1 MEENFSQSFDARRFD
16 ACPTEAQPRKYVY
29 RSVEPDTDCSHPLRR
44 STDTPREFR
53 GAAGELCPKP
63 LMIKMR
69 VYLKL
74 N

>member
-1 MEENFSQSFDARRFD
+1 MEDNSSQFVDGSHSE
-16 ACPTEAQPRKYVY
+16 PQPRRYVY

-44 STDTPREFR
+44 CTDTPSQFR
-53 GAAGELCPKP
+53 GVAGEICPKP
-63 LMIKMR
+63 MMIKMR

>member
-1 MEENFSQSFDARRFD
+1 MEDNYPQPLDARHSE
-16 ACPTEAQPRKYVY
+16 PQPRKYVY
-29 RSVEPDTDCSHPLRR
+29 RSIEPDTDCSHPLRR
-44 STDTPREFR
+44 CTDTPRQFR
-53 GAAGELCPKP
+53 GAAGEISPKP

>member
-1 MEENFSQSFDARRFD
+1 MEDNSSQFIDGSR
-16 ACPTEAQPRKYVY
+16 TEPQPRRYVY

-44 STDTPREFR
+44 CTDTPRQFR
-53 GAAGELCPKP
+53 GVAGELCPKP
-63 LMIKMR
+63 MMIKMR